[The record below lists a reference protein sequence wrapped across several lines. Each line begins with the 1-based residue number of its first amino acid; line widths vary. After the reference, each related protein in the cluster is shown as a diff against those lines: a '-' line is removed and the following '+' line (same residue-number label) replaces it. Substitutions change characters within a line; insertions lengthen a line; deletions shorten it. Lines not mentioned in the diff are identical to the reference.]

1 MRIDFREIAS
11 GRYIADYTVEDVSD
25 RSRTRKIYAAVEEA
39 CYALDLP
46 KPIWLD
52 QNIRDFQRHAK
63 TRFGQDSFIE
73 DLPFDF
79 LEIQVIEEDL
89 W

>member
-11 GRYIADYTVEDVSD
+11 GRNIADYTVEDKSNQ
-25 RSRTRKIYAAVEEA
+25 SRPRKIYGAIEEA

-46 KPIWLD
+46 RPIWLD
-52 QNIRDFQRHAK
+52 QNIREFKRHAK
-63 TRFGQDSFIE
+63 TRFGQDSFLE
-73 DLPFDF
+73 ELSFDF
-79 LEIQVIEEDL
+79 LEIQVLEEDL